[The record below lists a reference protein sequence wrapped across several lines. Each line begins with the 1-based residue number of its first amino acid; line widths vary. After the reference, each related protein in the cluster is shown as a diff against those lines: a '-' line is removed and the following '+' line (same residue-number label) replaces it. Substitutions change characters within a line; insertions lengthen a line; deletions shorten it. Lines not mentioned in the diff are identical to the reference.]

1 MPQIFDIFVSS
12 MVKVRRYL
20 TSLLYLLMA
29 FQTLAV
35 SMDLPALWE
44 ECMAA
49 EDIDQTQLKR
59 IKAAFPSAEVLFPEE
74 PADIQDLI
82 SVAHVKSSVPLE
94 LRSFPAKLDYPS
106 HDNCRAQFGPETLYS
121 PPES

>member
-20 TSLLYLLMA
+20 TSLFYILIALH
-29 FQTLAV
+29 TLAV
-35 SMDLPALWE
+35 SVDLPALWE

-59 IKAAFPSAEVLFPEE
+59 IKAAFPSAEVLVPEE
-74 PADIQDLI
+74 PTETPDFITLVAEKATALPEQNCFLALI
-82 SVAHVKSSVPLE
+82 
-94 LRSFPAKLDYPS
+94 DYPS
-106 HDNCRAQFGPETLYS
+106 HDNCRAQFGPDTLYS